1 MMLTLPRP
9 LSRCFFRASAHTRRT
24 LAGCNSGHFADTNAR
39 LPVLLTGRQA
49 ERDALDAGFSLIEV
63 LISLVIIA
71 VGMLGVAGIMALS
84 MNNDTSSRLQS
95 LAALEATS
103 MATAI
108 QTNQAYWVN
117 GTGANYSKTAP
128 TTSSQACN
136 GTICTASDMASE
148 DLSNWGYTIAQS
160 LPNGTGTVDCST
172 QPQTGTSPAAT
183 TCSIGIQ
190 WQANQMANDHQ
201 STTATS
207 ATQSYVLVV
216 QP

>member
-1 MMLTLPRP
+1 MLLTDR
-9 LSRCFFRASAHTRRT
+9 
-24 LAGCNSGHFADTNAR
+24 LAG
-39 LPVLLTGRQA
+39 
-49 ERDALDAGFSLIEV
+49 RDAQDAGFSLIEV

-117 GTGANYSKTAP
+117 GAGASYRGTAP
-128 TTSSQACN
+128 TTSSQNCN
-136 GTICTASDMASE
+136 GTTACAASDIATE

-160 LPNGTGTVDCST
+160 LPNGKGTVDCST

-201 STTATS
+201 STPATS

>member
-1 MMLTLPRP
+1 MHRL
-9 LSRCFFRASAHTRRT
+9 
-24 LAGCNSGHFADTNAR
+24 LADRNPGHFAGTDAR
-39 LPVLLTGRQA
+39 LPVLLTDRQA
-49 ERDALDAGFSLIEV
+49 GRDAQAAGFSLIEV

-117 GTGANYSKTAP
+117 GAGATYSGTAP
-128 TTSSQACN
+128 TASSQACN
-136 GTICTASDMASE
+136 GTTACTASDIASE

-201 STTATS
+201 STTPTS

>member
-1 MMLTLPRP
+1 MKTGHHIIGMLT
-9 LSRCFFRASAHTRRT
+9 
-24 LAGCNSGHFADTNAR
+24 
-39 LPVLLTGRQA
+39 TGRYGEQ
-49 ERDALDAGFSLIEV
+49 GFSLIEV
-63 LISLVIIA
+63 MISLVIIA

-108 QTNQAYWVN
+108 QANQAYWVN
-117 GTGANYSKTAP
+117 GAGASSSQTAS
-128 TTSSQACN
+128 TSSSQACN
-136 GTICTASDMASE
+136 GGTACTASSIADE

-172 QPQTGTSPAAT
+172 QAQTGTSPAAT

-190 WQANQMANDHQ
+190 WQVNQMANDHQ
-201 STTATS
+201 TSTAATVS
-207 ATQSYVLVV
+207 TQSYVLVV